1 MVESPT
7 VEELEQSIRDAQEK
21 FNVGMGADGDAS
33 PYPLLKQLR
42 AQAPVHPGCMQP
54 YCTVIWYTVRYSLY
68 STLTSTSTTTTTA

>member
-33 PYPLLKQLR
+33 PYPLLNDNR
-42 AQAPVHPGCMQP
+42 GHRCCCRPPP
-54 YCTVIWYTVRYSLY
+54 TP
-68 STLTSTSTTTTTA
+68 LTGARPPSALVSV